1 MEHPDVTSA
10 LRTGYATFQSTENQD
25 TPEMRKEFI
34 DDNSA
39 LLLRWLRLGYP
50 EILDEF
56 VEMHAAEYR
65 AWLN

>member
-1 MEHPDVTSA
+1 MEHPDITCA
-10 LRTGYATFQSTENQD
+10 LRTGYATFQNPENQD

-34 DDNSA
+34 NDNSGM
-39 LLLRWLRLGYP
+39 LLRWLRLGYP

-56 VEMHAAEYR
+56 VEMHVAEYR